1 VQLSRDGGTTW
12 TEVGKTIPGGTRDYY
27 VSRVEASWFEP
38 ATAFISL
45 DGHRHNDLKPYVFV
59 TRDYGKTWQSI
70 AAGLPEFG
78 NVNTI
83 RQDPKNR
90 NLLYAGTEFGFFLS
104 TDEGR
109 SWKKFMT
116 DLATVRIDD
125 VLVHPR
131 DGDLILATH
140 GRSIMVMD
148 DITPLQQLT
157 AQVLNAD
164 AHLFQPRDAVAWK
177 TDRRLGRS
185 VTGDKNFR
193 GESAP
198 TGTTISYYLR
208 GPSSDV
214 KLTITDLR
222 TGEVFRALTPSRE
235 GGMNRVLWNLR
246 GNGPQQGG
254 RAGGGGGG
262 GAQGPMAQPGSYRVT
277 LTVAGKETS
286 RLVNVLEDR
295 WLNER

>member
-1 VQLSRDGGTTW
+1 
-12 TEVGKTIPGGTRDYY
+12 
-27 VSRVEASWFEP
+27 VEASWFD
-38 ATAFISL
+38 AGTAFVAL
-45 DGHRHNDLKPYVFV
+45 DGHRHNDLKPYIFV

-70 AAGLPEFG
+70 SAGLPELG

-90 NLLYAGTEFGFFLS
+90 NLLYAGTEFGFFVS

-131 DGDLILATH
+131 EGDLILATH
-140 GRSIMVMD
+140 GRSLMIMD

-157 AQVLNAD
+157 PAVLNAD
-164 AHLFQPRDAVAWK
+164 AHLFQPRDAVSWK
-177 TDRRLGRS
+177 TDRRLSRS

-193 GESAP
+193 GEGAP
-198 TGTTISYYLR
+198 AGTAISYYLR

-222 TGEVFRALTPSRE
+222 TGQVFRDLTPTRE
-235 GGMNRVLWNLR
+235 GGMNRVQWNLR
-246 GNGPQQGG
+246 GNAPPNQAG
-254 RAGGGGGG
+254 RGGGGGG
-262 GAQGPMAQPGSYRVT
+262 GGGGGQGAQGPLAQPGNYRLT
-277 LTVAGKETS
+277 LTVAGKEMT
-286 RLVNVLEDR
+286 RILTVLEDR